1 MAANSWSK
9 SKVEIFNVT
18 FQGDAVK
25 NFEIDANDLATSL
38 MGITEVIEEANKIIY
53 GEEFSEAYVKVK
65 SDFKPGSF
73 WVTLALVL
81 TSTNFESVINLI
93 SLLGF
98 CGVDLNS
105 LIQFVKRTKG
115 RKIINE
121 TKISGDQYQITV
133 ENGSQIFLINEAT
146 LKLAKNKKIRKGM
159 STLVKAFENPGIS
172 EIQFSS
178 QDNPEIETIR
188 REDAE
193 FFKAPEKEIE
203 DEKTDVDI
211 FLITRPDFRGRQKGW
226 RCSFGYTD
234 DDEIV
239 HDFPVTIT
247 DKEFLDKVRRGQ
259 IIISQG
265 TKIKAKY
272 KKTISELEKLSVS
285 WEIMEVI
292 SIEPLN
298 RRDADLLQFF

>member
-1 MAANSWSK
+1 MALNTWNK

-38 MGITEVIEEANKIIY
+38 IGITEVIEEANKILY

-73 WVTLALVL
+73 WVTLALIL

-105 LIQFVKRTKG
+105 LIQFIKRTKG
-115 RKIINE
+115 RKIANE

-133 ENGSQIFLINEAT
+133 EGGAQLFLLNEST
-146 LKLAKNKKIRKGM
+146 LKLAKSKKIRKGM
-159 STLVKAFENPGIS
+159 STLVRAFENPGIS
-172 EIQFSS
+172 EIQFSG
-178 QDNPEIETIR
+178 QCNQEIETIS
-188 REDAE
+188 REEAD

-203 DEKTDVDI
+203 DEKIDVDF

-226 RCSFGYTD
+226 RCSFGHS
-234 DDEIV
+234 DEEETV

-247 DKEFLDKVRRGQ
+247 DKDFLERVRREQ
-259 IIISQG
+259 VIISQG

-272 KKTISELEKLSVS
+272 KKTICELEKLSVH
-285 WEIMEVI
+285 WDIIKVI
-292 SIEPLN
+292 SIEPLKK
-298 RRDADLLQFF
+298 RDTDLSKFY